1 MRIKALVIRIFQQ
14 MLRDKRTLALLIIA
28 PLFVLT
34 LMHFIFNGNQVNPKL
49 GAVGIPEVITNY
61 LNDNDV
67 DIKTYQTAD
76 KDTIKKDKLDA
87 LLVTSGESY
96 TLYLENSDTS
106 VPKLLQMKL
115 NKALSYQA
123 QMKQAAQGTPVQ
135 NVPALNFNIEYVYG
149 NSQTTLFDI
158 ISPIMIGLFIFF
170 FVFLISGI
178 GLLRERTTGTL
189 ERLMS
194 TPIKRS
200 EVILGYLTGYGIFAV
215 IQTLIIILFSIKILD
230 INSAGSIWYVILIN
244 FFCALVA
251 LSLGILLST
260 FATTEFQ
267 MMQFI
272 PIIIIPQVFFCGI
285 FPIEG
290 MADWIQGLSVIMPLY
305 YVSDALQGV
314 MYKGYGFIDIYK
326 DIIVLAGFALVFI
339 ILNIITLKKYR
350 KL

>member
-1 MRIKALVIRIFQQ
+1 
-14 MLRDKRTLALLIIA
+14 MLRDKRTLALLLIA

-34 LMHFIFNGNQVNPKL
+34 LMHFIFNGNMVNPKL
-49 GAVGIPEVITNY
+49 GTVGVPDTITDY
-61 LNDNDV
+61 LKDNGV
-67 DIKTYQTAD
+67 DIKSYNTAD
-76 KDTIKKDKLDA
+76 KETVKEDGLDA
-87 LLVTSGESY
+87 LLVLTNNNY
-96 TLYLENSDTS
+96 TLFLENSDTS
-106 VPKLLQMKL
+106 IPKILQMKL
-115 NKALSYQA
+115 NQAISMQSQLQKAS
-123 QMKQAAQGTPVQ
+123 QGTPVQ
-135 NVPALNFNIEYVYG
+135 NIPALKLNVEYVYG
-149 NSQTTLFDI
+149 DSNTTLFDL

-178 GLLRERTTGTL
+178 VLLRERTTGTL

-200 EVILGYLTGYGIFAV
+200 EVILGYLIGYGFFAI
-215 IQTLIIILFSIKILD
+215 IQTLIIVFFALKILS

-244 FFCALVA
+244 FMCALVA

-272 PIIIIPQVFFCGI
+272 PIVIIPQVFFCGI
-285 FPIEG
+285 FPLDG
-290 MADWIQGLSVIMPLY
+290 MADWIRALSVVMPLY

-314 MYKGYGFIDIYK
+314 MYKSFGFAEIYK
-326 DIIVLAGFALVFI
+326 DLIVLAAFAVAFVA
-339 ILNIITLKKYR
+339 LNIITLKKYR